1 MAAADGRMSGAPDLA
16 IGSADPKKEQSMGDA
31 RHLAYRDRSWAPQ
44 PDAEAAFRGWLEQAL
59 ARNAEA
65 GAFAARLMEGT
76 AIRLRDIVDHVAFTQ
91 GSKREAIEAAGWS
104 EEEPGVWRNP
114 DGLFPPHVQ
123 GASDI
128 VWLRVESVEQFLAA
142 NGLSATIEGERL
154 APLRRALAFPGQGVG
169 VGVIERNGSAAFAPG
184 ADDPAER
191 RAAAITLQR
200 FRARRRQ
207 FDPVEQGLAHTEA
220 LVDEAVAE
228 LGAPHRACALWLIAE
243 RDHWMLRCAAGRVQ
257 KARQDA
263 DGVGWANIDHH
274 TYDSSRAHYRH
285 TIRILEKLGYE
296 LREMLYA
303 GDMAGWGSQVLE
315 QPAIGSTIFAD
326 VDLAP
331 HEVDLDFAHE
341 ELPPLDRHR
350 RAGILCALHGES
362 ILEQGLNHVAC
373 FYDQKQMRAQLAG
386 LGIGTMAPFSDMPH
400 LYQELT
406 HGDWAA
412 VDPARVDA
420 LEAEGHLP
428 ADEAERIRR
437 EGAIITHLENIER
450 NDGYKGFNKPGI
462 DGVLR
467 KLDPRRYSELQAEQA
482 AG

>member
-1 MAAADGRMSGAPDLA
+1 MAAA
-16 IGSADPKKEQSMGDA
+16 
-31 RHLAYRDRSWAPQ
+31 RHLSYAEREWFPQ
-44 PDAEAAFRGWLEQAL
+44 PAAEAALRGWLDDAL
-59 ARNAEA
+59 CRNAAATEFA
-65 GAFAARLMEGT
+65 GRLLEET
-76 AIRLRDIVDHVAFTQ
+76 AIRLRDIVDHVGFA
-91 GSKREAIEAAGWS
+91 GAPPHALAAAGWAS
-104 EEEPGVWRNP
+104 DAAGVWRNP
-114 DGLFPPHVQ
+114 AGLFPPLVP
-123 GASDI
+123 SETDI

-142 NGLSATIEGERL
+142 NGLAAPIEGEPL
-154 APLRRALAFPGQGVG
+154 APLRRAIAFPGEGVALG
-169 VGVIERNGSAAFAPG
+169 IVERNGSAGFEPV
-184 ADDPAER
+184 ADDPVER
-191 RAAAITLQR
+191 RAARLALQR

-207 FDPVEQGLAHTEA
+207 FDRVEQGLAHTEE
-220 LVDEAVAE
+220 LVDTAVQA
-228 LGAPHRACALWLIAE
+228 LGSHRACALWLSAE
-243 RDHWMLRCAAGRVQ
+243 RDYWLLRCNAGRVQ

-263 DGVGWANIDHH
+263 IGVGWANIDHH
-274 TYDSSRAHYRH
+274 TYDSSRLHYRR

-341 ELPPLDRHR
+341 ELPPLDHHR
-350 RAGILCALHGES
+350 RAGLICELHGES

-373 FYDQKQMRAQLAG
+373 FYDQRRMRTQLAD
-386 LGIGTMAPFSDMPH
+386 LGIRTMAPFSDMPH

-406 HGDWAA
+406 NGDWAA
-412 VDPARVDA
+412 VDPARVDR

-428 ADEAERIRR
+428 PDEAERIRL
-437 EGAIITHLENIER
+437 EGAIVTHLENIER

-467 KLDPRRYSELQAEQA
+467 KLDPREYGELKA

>member
-1 MAAADGRMSGAPDLA
+1 MMAQAHM
-16 IGSADPKKEQSMGDA
+16 
-31 RHLAYRDRSWAPQ
+31 AYRDRSWAPQ
-44 PDAEAAFRGWLEQAL
+44 PDAEAALRDWLAAGL

-65 GAFAARLMEGT
+65 AGFAGRLMEGT
-76 AIRLRDIVDHVAFTQ
+76 AIRLRDLVDYVSFAAE
-91 GSKREAIEAAGWS
+91 GISGELEAAGWAQA
-104 EEEPGVWRNP
+104 EPGVWRNAT
-114 DGLFPPHVQ
+114 GLFPPHVR
-123 GASDI
+123 GDADI
-128 VWLRVESVEQFLAA
+128 IWLRVESVEQFLGA
-142 NGLSATIEGERL
+142 NGLSAQIEGERL
-154 APLRRALAFPGQGVG
+154 APLRRALAFPGQGTG
-169 VGVIERNGSAAFAPG
+169 VGVIERNGSAAFRPE
-184 ADDPAER
+184 ADDAAER
-191 RAAAITLQR
+191 RAAAIALQR

-207 FDPVEQGLAHTEA
+207 FDTVEQGLAHTEA
-220 LVDEAVAE
+220 LVDATVAE
-228 LGAPHRACALWLIAE
+228 LGPHRSCALWLMAE
-243 RDHWMLRCAAGRVQ
+243 RDHWQLRCAAGRVQ

-263 DGVGWANIDHH
+263 LGVGWANVDHH

-331 HEVDLDFAHE
+331 QEVDVDFAHE

-373 FYDQKQMRAQLAG
+373 FYDQKMLRAQLAG
-386 LGIGTMAPFSDMPH
+386 LGFGTMAPFSDMPH

-412 VDPARVDA
+412 VDPDRVDM
-420 LEAEGHLP
+420 LEAGGHLP

-437 EGAIITHLENIER
+437 DGAIITHLENIER

-467 KLDPRRYSELQAEQA
+467 KLDPRRYAELVDGDASR
-482 AG
+482 

>member
-1 MAAADGRMSGAPDLA
+1 MAHA
-16 IGSADPKKEQSMGDA
+16 
-31 RHLAYRDRSWAPQ
+31 HLAYRDRSWAPQ
-44 PDAEAAFRGWLEQAL
+44 PDSEAVFRAWLGAGL
-59 ARNAEA
+59 AGNAAAA
-65 GAFAARLMEGT
+65 GFADRLMAGT
-76 AIRLRDIVDHVAFTQ
+76 AIRLRDLVDHVSFAAEDLPAGFA
-91 GSKREAIEAAGWS
+91 GAGWA
-104 EEEPGVWRNP
+104 EAEPGVWRNAL
-114 DGLFPPHVQ
+114 GLFPPFVR
-123 GASDI
+123 GEADT
-128 VWLRVESVEQFLAA
+128 VWLRVESVEQFVAA
-142 NGLSATIEGERL
+142 NGLSVRIEGERL
-154 APLRRALAFPGQGVG
+154 APLRRALAFPDRGLS
-169 VGVIERNGSAAFAPG
+169 VGVIERNGSAAFAPQ
-184 ADDPAER
+184 AEDAAER
-191 RAAAITLQR
+191 RAAAILLQR

-207 FDPVEQGLAHTEA
+207 FDTVAQGLAYTEA
-220 LVDEAVAE
+220 LVDAGVAE
-228 LGAPHRACALWLIAE
+228 LGAHRACALWLMAE
-243 RDHWMLRCAAGRVQ
+243 RDYWQLRCAAGRVQ
-257 KARQDA
+257 KARQDTL
-263 DGVGWANIDHH
+263 GVGWANIDHH

-373 FYDQKQMRAQLAG
+373 FYDQKQLRAQLAA

-406 HGDWAA
+406 HGDWAP
-412 VDPARVDA
+412 VDPARVDR

-428 ADEAERIRR
+428 PEEAERIRR
-437 EGAIITHLENIER
+437 DGAIITHLENIER

-467 KLDPRRYSELQAEQA
+467 KLDPRRYADLVNGEGAD
-482 AG
+482 

>member
-1 MAAADGRMSGAPDLA
+1 MATS
-16 IGSADPKKEQSMGDA
+16 
-31 RHLAYRDRSWAPQ
+31 RHLAYRDREWSAQ
-44 PDAEAAFRGWLEQAL
+44 PTADAALRRWVDAALE
-59 ARNAEA
+59 RNA
-65 GAFAARLMEGT
+65 AAEEFRRRLLAGT
-76 AIRLRDIVDHVAFTQ
+76 AIRLRDIVDHLVVPDADAVADLA
-91 GSKREAIEAAGWS
+91 EAGWA
-104 EEEPGVWRNP
+104 ETEPGIWKNP
-114 DGLFPPHVQ
+114 TGLFPAVVLGERH
-123 GASDI
+123 A
-128 VWLRVESVEQFLAA
+128 VWLRVESVEAFLAA
-142 NGLSATIEGERL
+142 NAIDAPISGAPL
-154 APLRRALAFPGQGVG
+154 APLRAALAFPGEGVAFG
-169 VGVIERNGSAAFAPG
+169 VVERNGSDAFEAG

-191 RAAAITLQR
+191 RAAQIVLQR
-200 FRARRRQ
+200 FRSRRRQ
-207 FDPVEQGLAHTEA
+207 FDTVERGLAYTEA
-220 LVDEAVAE
+220 LVDLALSE
-228 LGAPHRACALWLIAE
+228 LGAPHRACALWLSAE
-243 RDHWMLRCAAGRVQ
+243 RDYWLSRCEAGRMQ

-263 DGVGWANIDHH
+263 LGVGWANIDHH

-373 FYDQKQMRAQLAG
+373 FYDQARFRSQMAE
-386 LGIGTMAPFSDMPH
+386 LGVRMMPPFSDMPH

-406 HGDWAA
+406 CGDWAA

-428 ADEAERIRR
+428 PEEAERIRLG
-437 EGAIITHLENIER
+437 GAIITHLENIER

-467 KLDPRRYSELQAEQA
+467 KLDPRRYGDLKAEQA
-482 AG
+482 EG